1 MSAVTIQQMADR
13 VAVLMEERLRIRGK
27 GLADKTR
34 RAGRSLPRRVRVA
47 AEHLVAAQAM
57 SQSPKLRMQI
67 DEAQVAQSYD
77 ICLRHLGGINAT
89 ARAWATILN
98 RLASIAFILLVVA
111 TLIAVVVYLR
121 GLA

>member
-13 VAVLMEERLRIRGK
+13 VAVLMEQRLRIRGK
-27 GLADKTR
+27 GLADKIR
-34 RAGRSLPRRVRVA
+34 RAGRSLPKRVRVA
-47 AEHLVAAQAM
+47 AEQLATAQAM
-57 SQSPKLRMQI
+57 AQSPKLIMQI

-77 ICLRHLGGINAT
+77 ICLRHLGGINAN
-89 ARAWATILN
+89 AGMRATILN

-111 TLIAVVVYLR
+111 TLIVVVVYLR